1 MNPRTVILAF
11 LAGRSPAAYTEEAIK
26 ARVTASGLLDAT
38 PTSVNSELSYL
49 ASDRMGKLVAVDVN
63 PASMEAV
70 WYATP
75 EGVSRW
81 VRDGRLHVG

>member
-1 MNPRTVILAF
+1 MNARTVILAF
-11 LAGRSPAAYTEEAIK
+11 LAGRAPAAYTEEAIK
-26 ARVTASGLLDAT
+26 QRIMASGLLDT
-38 PTSVNSELSYL
+38 PPASVNSELSYL

-70 WYATP
+70 WYATT

-81 VRDGRLHVG
+81 VRDGRLHVA